1 MTLTSD
7 AIITMTKGGKVANV
21 LTELTASPAEK
32 EPLTHIAALRYRSD
46 DKTVAKVDKDGVI
59 TAVNKGTCTVYV
71 IAQNGLYQAV
81 TVTVE

>member
-1 MTLTSD
+1 M
-7 AIITMTKGGKVANV
+7 
-21 LTELTASPAEK
+21 
-32 EPLTHIAALRYRSD
+32 THIAALRYRSD